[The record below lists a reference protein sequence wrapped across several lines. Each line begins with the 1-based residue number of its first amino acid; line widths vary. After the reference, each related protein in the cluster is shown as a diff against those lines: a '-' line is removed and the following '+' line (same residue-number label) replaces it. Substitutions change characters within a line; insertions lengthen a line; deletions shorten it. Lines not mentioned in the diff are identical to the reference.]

1 MKYKK
6 DCVEFHYKNIFY
18 DVHHDNM
25 LIKSDFVIDES
36 ILIKIQKLMFLTF
49 RG

>member
-1 MKYKK
+1 MW
-6 DCVEFHYKNIFY
+6 FY
-18 DVHHDNM
+18 VHHDNM

-49 RG
+49 HG